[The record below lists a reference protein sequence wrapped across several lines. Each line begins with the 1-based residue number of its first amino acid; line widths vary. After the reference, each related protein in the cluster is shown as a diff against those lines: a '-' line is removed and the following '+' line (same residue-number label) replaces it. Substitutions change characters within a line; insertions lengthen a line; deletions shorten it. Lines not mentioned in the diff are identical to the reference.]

1 MKKNIKKRI
10 VTVMMTFAMLLTMV
24 PATTLTASAVTTA
37 RVGASSYCTVNISN
51 TLLNK
56 KGTQY
61 ATVKL
66 KTYDMT
72 GWFNTGAKVR
82 VTLKDEKGRYI
93 CSWTAKGGDT
103 LKLGDDHRTYR
114 IYVDYYSNPG
124 GNFITQGNNFINT
137 GSSYKWKISN
147 AKNCSI
153 Y

>member
-1 MKKNIKKRI
+1 MRKSMKKRI
-10 VTVMMTFAMLLTMV
+10 AAIMLTLAMLLTML
-24 PATTLTASAVTTA
+24 PATALTATAATTA
-37 RVGASSYCTVNISN
+37 RFGTSNYCTVNISN
-51 TLLNK
+51 SLLNK
-56 KGTQY
+56 RGTQY

-82 VTLKDEKGRYI
+82 VTLKDGDGRYI
-93 CSWTAKGGDT
+93 CSWIARGGDT

-114 IYVDYYSNPG
+114 IYVDYYDAPG
-124 GNFITQGNNFINT
+124 KSFITQGNNFVNL
-137 GSSYKWKISN
+137 GSSYKWSVSN